1 MAAKFIALWGRPQ
14 DPEGFDE
21 YYRST
26 HLPMV
31 RRWPH
36 LQSFSVTRVTGSPAG
51 GEAPYYQVFEAT
63 FATEEDLKRA
73 LRSPELAAAARD
85 AMEMVR
91 RFGAT
96 LTLLTGLEEQGVP

>member
-1 MAAKFIALWGRPQ
+1 MAAKFIALWGKPQ
-14 DPEGFDE
+14 DREGFDAH
-21 YYRST
+21 YRTT

-36 LQSFSVTRVTGSPAG
+36 VQSFSVTRVTGSPTG
-51 GEAPYYQVFEAT
+51 GDVPYHQLFEAT
-63 FATEEDLKRA
+63 FATEEDLRRA
-73 LRSPELAAAARD
+73 LRSPELAEAARD

-96 LTLLTGLEEQGVP
+96 LTILTGVEEEVES